1 MTFDTP
7 PLRTLRR
14 FVASLAGP
22 ALLLALAACS
32 GGSSANRLARE
43 DAKYALDVLDH
54 APQQGFAAGS
64 FHVRE
69 LHQAVDRHDRNA
81 SALLRTALLE
91 YARAEHGLAIPAKA
105 RPAAWGEG
113 ARAYDPAPE
122 LDAAL
127 QQHRFKA
134 WLDALP
140 PASPLYKAL
149 QQGYAASLG
158 QQAADPATLTTLRAN
173 LERLR
178 WLPRDEPATRVD
190 VNIASATMIYVVD
203 GQPRL
208 TMKTASGK
216 PGDETPMLT
225 SKIDHIVLNP
235 PWNVPDEIADKEVRP
250 KGEAYLAANNFVTGE
265 DGHLKQLPGPGS
277 ALGLVKFDFD
287 NPFSVYLHDTPS
299 KGAFDRGNRAV
310 SHGCVRLERAIDLA
324 NILLG
329 AEGWSPQKIQ
339 DVIASGETT
348 TVKLSRPTPVR
359 LLYLTA
365 VPDATGRIVFQP
377 DLYGWDP
384 QVVQLLDR
392 ARVGSPA

>member
-1 MTFDTP
+1 MTFDTLLP
-7 PLRTLRR
+7 QSFRRLGATL
-14 FVASLAGP
+14 VAS
-22 ALLLALAACS
+22 ALVVGLAACTDA
-32 GGSSANRLARE
+32 SSPNHLARE
-43 DAKYALDVLDH
+43 DARYALEVLDR
-54 APQQGFAAGS
+54 ATQQGFAPGS

-113 ARAYDPAPE
+113 APKYDPAPE

-134 WLDALP
+134 WIDGLP
-140 PASPLYKAL
+140 PQSALYRAL
-149 QQGYAASLG
+149 QQGYAASLN
-158 QQAADPATLTTLRAN
+158 QPAADPAALTTLRAN

-190 VNIASATMIYVVD
+190 VNIASATMIYVEG

-235 PWNVPDEIADKEVRP
+235 PWNVPDGIANDEIRP
-250 KGEAYLAANNFVTGE
+250 KGEDYLARNNFVTDEG
-265 DGHLKQLPGPGS
+265 GHLKQLPGPGS

-299 KGAFDRGNRAV
+299 KGAFDKGVRAV

-329 AEGWSPQKIQ
+329 AEGWSPQKVQ
-339 DVIASGETT
+339 EVIASGETT
-348 TVKLSRPTPVR
+348 TVKLSRPTAVR
-359 LLYLTA
+359 LMYLTA
-365 VPDATGRIVFQP
+365 VPDATGRIVYQP
-377 DLYGWDP
+377 DLYGWDAP
-384 QVVQLLDR
+384 VVQLLDR
-392 ARVGSPA
+392 STLGTPA